1 MGNFAKSHSLSTF
14 EARKKARAMTHNTA
28 KREKW
33 LRADHIVD
41 QVYCDLCNGKSK
53 SECLLKLT
61 SGQYDGQER
70 PIKERTAYDYIA
82 SAVDRL
88 HYDMEAQMEDIR
100 ADLYGKLLTVY
111 NDAMMNNDRYSAIGA
126 LSTMMKLVGADKS
139 QQTNIQINNNTDGVT
154 INFGF
159 KKEEETDGD

>member
-14 EARKKARAMTHNTA
+14 EARKKARQATDA
-28 KREKW
+28 IKRARW

-41 QVYCDLCNGKSK
+41 QVYCDLCNGKAK

-61 SGQYDGQER
+61 NGQYDGQLR

-111 NDAMMNNDRYSAIGA
+111 NDAMMHNDRYSAIGA

-159 KKEEETDGD
+159 DKDKETDGD